1 MGRGAEKEHTDE
13 EEEDEEKEAKKI
25 AERILAEEQ
34 LESRLRYFSLLIK
47 LLIFREA
54 RIP

>member
-1 MGRGAEKEHTDE
+1 MGRGAEKEDTEE
-13 EEEDEEKEAKKI
+13 EEEDEEREANKV

-34 LESRLRYFSLLIK
+34 LENRLRYFSLLFK
-47 LLIFREA
+47 LLIFPEA